1 MLALPMRLAP
11 ILLLSLAACQ
21 PVELGDRASEP
32 PRNDTAV
39 VVEGGTPLSQGLGMI
54 DGDTFRLNGEVI
66 RISNIDAPEM
76 PPRSRCW
83 AEARL
88 ARAATMEL
96 QRIQGEGTPGG
107 LRITREG
114 QDRYRRTL
122 ARVSY
127 DGGRTDAGETMIARG
142 MASPWT
148 GRRWDW
154 CAAVSND
161 PNGAAIVH
169 APASPIASMLEA
181 NR

>member
-1 MLALPMRLAP
+1 MRFAP
-11 ILLLSLAACQ
+11 ILLFGLASCQ
-21 PVELGDRASEP
+21 PVALGDRASDL

-39 VVEGGTPLSQGLGMI
+39 LVEGDTVLAQGLGVI
-54 DGDTFRLNGEVI
+54 DGDTFRLDGEVI
-66 RISNIDAPEM
+66 RLSNIDAPEM

-107 LRITREG
+107 FRITREG

-122 ARVSY
+122 ARVSF
-127 DGGRTDAGETMIARG
+127 DGRTDAGETMIARG

-154 CAAVSND
+154 CAAVSDD
-161 PNGAAIVH
+161 PNGAAIVR
-169 APASPIASMLEA
+169 APASPIASMLEDS
-181 NR
+181 R

>member
-1 MLALPMRLAP
+1 M
-11 ILLLSLAACQ
+11 
-21 PVELGDRASEP
+21 VEG
-32 PRNDTAV
+32 DTA
-39 VVEGGTPLSQGLGMI
+39 LAQGLGII
-54 DGDTFRLNGEVI
+54 DGDTFRLAGEVI

-96 QRIQGEGTPGG
+96 QRIRGEGTPGG
-107 LRITREG
+107 FRITREG
-114 QDRYRRTL
+114 QDRYSRTL

-154 CAAVSND
+154 CAAVSDD
-161 PNGAAIVH
+161 PNGAAILRS
-169 APASPIASMLEA
+169 PPSPIASMLEA

>member
-1 MLALPMRLAP
+1 MRLAP
-11 ILLLSLAACQ
+11 VMLLGLAACQ
-21 PVELGDRASEP
+21 PVELGDRASDL
-32 PRNDTAV
+32 PRNDAAV
-39 VVEGGTPLSQGLGMI
+39 TVEGQTALARGLGVI
-54 DGDTFRLNGEVI
+54 DGDTFRLEGEVI

-96 QRIQGEGTPGG
+96 QRIQSEGTPGG
-107 LRITREG
+107 FRITRDG

-122 ARVSY
+122 ARVSF

-148 GRRWDW
+148 GRRWEW
-154 CAAVSND
+154 CGAVTGD
-161 PNGAAIVH
+161 PSGAAIIRP
-169 APASPIASMLEA
+169 PASPIASTLEA